1 MSVGA
6 GAGAAAVGVASQGV
20 VTPSA
25 AAAANAAPRAIS
37 PHPVLSDNPVEAAP
51 GGSFGTIAACPAGE
65 VATGGGGKASQPYAI
80 RVSDSYLGEPNA
92 WVWNGTNIG
101 NQTVKVWAQVMCSR
115 P

>member
-1 MSVGA
+1 M
-6 GAGAAAVGVASQGV
+6 
-20 VTPSA
+20 
-25 AAAANAAPRAIS
+25 
-37 PHPVLSDNPVEAAP
+37 EAAP